1 MGLTFV
7 ESLIVG
13 LYYWFAWW
21 DLCYPLFTGVAW
33 LQDCTW
39 CGTLMGII
47 FGDPL
52 KGLQIGGSLGLIYL
66 GAMPV
71 GANLPSDY
79 CLATVIAVP
88 LAIKN
93 DWSIETAAAMSAAF
107 GVLGAFLD
115 NFRRGLNTMF
125 NTSARKHIENK
136 QYKKLTWDAIWGPI
150 FLSFFIR
157 CVPLTAL
164 LYVGGSAVATM
175 VEAFPEW
182 VSHGMNVIGGLLP
195 ALGLTLCMNAI
206 GKAKLIPFF
215 LLGFYLQKLLSVNA
229 LTSAVIAFSIAMV
242 YILLKQKDGQE
253 IQLNVSEF
261 KGTIDNDGKIT
272 KKDHA
277 KLYYKWIKFHR
288 CSQAIDTFYGTGM
301 AYCFRDILAKVYEGN
316 DEGYQKA
323 MITTLTPFIPEIIWG
338 SSIVGI
344 NLAMDEQ
351 IAAGTEGVDGDS
363 IVAIKSSL
371 MGPVAGLGDS
381 INYMVLWTLLKSTFY
396 PMAAAGSYAGLLCA
410 PILHIVLPLWGWEC
424 YKAGYK
430 MGAGAIVSFLKS
442 GVLDVILEGA
452 GVMGYMMLGVMAS
465 SNVALETP
473 LVIMTKAGTAKPVQV
488 WLNII
493 LPGMLPL
500 AFTLLCY
507 AYLKKGGKSIR
518 LLLYIAIGGLL
529 LSLIGIL

>member
-1 MGLTFV
+1 MGLTFF
-7 ESLIVG
+7 EALIVG

-33 LQDCTW
+33 WQDCVW
-39 CGTLMGII
+39 CGTIMGII
-47 FGDPL
+47 FGDPM
-52 KGLQIGGSLGLIYL
+52 KGLMIGGALGMIYL
-66 GAMPV
+66 GALPV

-93 DWSIETAAAMSAAF
+93 NWSVETAAAMSAAF
-107 GVLGAFLD
+107 GVLGTFLD
-115 NFRRGLNTMF
+115 HFRRGLNTMF

-136 QYKKLTWDAIWGPI
+136 EYGKLTWDAIFSPI
-150 FLSFFIR
+150 LLAFFIR

-164 LYVGGSAVATM
+164 LYVGGAGVAQL
-175 VEAFPEW
+175 VAQFPVW
-182 VSHGMNVIGGLLP
+182 VSHGMEVIGGMLP

-206 GKAKLIPFF
+206 GKSKLLPFF
-215 LLGFYLQKLLSVNA
+215 ILGFYMQNLLGVNA
-229 LTSAVIAFSIAMV
+229 LTSAVIAFSGAMV
-242 YILLKQKDGQE
+242 FIMLKQKDDQE
-253 IQLNVSEF
+253 IELNF
-261 KGTIDNDGKIT
+261 KDFRGEITDEGKIT

-301 AYCFRDILAKVYEGN
+301 AYCYRDILAKVYEGN
-316 DEGYQKA
+316 DEMYQQA
-323 MITTLTPFIPEIIWG
+323 MLTTLTPFIPEIIWG
-338 SSIVGI
+338 SAIIGI
-344 NLAMDEQ
+344 DLAMEEQ
-351 IAAGTEGVDGDS
+351 IAAGAEGVDHES

-381 INYMVLWTLLKSTFY
+381 INYMVFWTLLKSTFY

-430 MGAGAIVSFLKS
+430 MGAGAIVSFLRS

-465 SNVALETP
+465 SNVKITTP

-493 LPGMLPL
+493 LPGALPL
-500 AFTLLCY
+500 IFTLLCFR
-507 AYLKKGGKSIR
+507 YLRKGGKSLR
-518 LLLYIAIGGLL
+518 LLAYIAIGGLL
-529 LSLIGIL
+529 LSLIGVL